1 MSRFKFVERKE
12 VYAMQ
17 SSKKIDMTKGPIMR
31 LIVLFALPICIGNVL
46 QQLYNTVDTLV
57 IGNFCS
63 SVSLAAVGTS
73 TQPVE
78 IFLCIFLGI
87 GTGVSILISQSTGK
101 GDTDRV
107 KRLAAT
113 ASSFLYLC
121 AVPLT
126 ILGMIFGPYILKFMK
141 VPDDAWNLSV
151 AYLRIIFLGTLGSM
165 GYNMNAGILRGLG
178 DSRSTLLFLVISC
191 VINIVLDIFFVAG
204 LGLDVPGAALA
215 TILAQFCSWLFSIL
229 YIRKRYPELEFT
241 VLPRQLDRDAL
252 ASIIRVGLPLGLNN
266 SIYSI
271 GHVLQQSLINAQ
283 GSDYIA
289 ACSVASKITG
299 IANVAISSFSSAAT
313 TFSGQNIGAKNYV
326 RLKKGGTAIPFWS
339 GCVTLTFGILI
350 TICCRPI
357 LMLFTKDPAVLD
369 LAVLYTHVVLPSTWT
384 YAVFNCIISFVN
396 GMGIVKYPTVI
407 NMLMLWA
414 VRIPSAWLINRY
426 IDGTYVMACFPIS
439 FSFGM
444 CCMLAFFLTKRWKNI
459 KQKAAEQ
466 ERESL
471 N

>member
-1 MSRFKFVERKE
+1 MRSP
-12 VYAMQ
+12 
-17 SSKKIDMTKGPIMR
+17 KKIDMTKGPVMK
-31 LIVLFALPICIGNVL
+31 LVVLFALPICIGNVL

-78 IFLCIFLGI
+78 IFLCLFLGI
-87 GTGVSILISQSTGK
+87 GTGVSILVSQSTGK
-101 GDTDRV
+101 GDISRV
-107 KRLAAT
+107 KEIVAT
-113 ASSFLYLC
+113 ATSFLYLC
-121 AVPLT
+121 AFPLT
-126 ILGMIFGPYILKFMK
+126 VLGILFGPYILKFMQ
-141 VPDDAWNLSV
+141 VPDDAWDLST

-165 GYNMNAGILRGLG
+165 GYNMNAGVLRGLG
-178 DSRSTLLFLVISC
+178 DSRSTLLFLIVSC
-191 VINIVLDIFFVAG
+191 AVNVVLDILFVAV

-215 TILAQFCSWLFSIL
+215 TILAQYSSWIFSIL
-229 YIRKRYPELEFT
+229 YIRLRYPELEYKI
-241 VLPRQLDRDAL
+241 LPRHIDRDAL
-252 ASIIRVGLPLGLNN
+252 GSILRVGLPLGLNS

-313 TFSGQNIGAKNYV
+313 TFAGQNLGARNYI
-326 RLKKGGTAIPFWS
+326 RLKKGGTTIPLWS
-339 GCVTLTFGILI
+339 GCVTLTFGIVI
-350 TICCRPI
+350 TIFCRPV

-369 LAVLYTHVVLPSTWT
+369 LAVLYTRIVLPSTWT
-384 YAVFNCIISFVN
+384 FAVFNCIIAFVN
-396 GMGIVKYPTVI
+396 GIGEVKYPTIVNI
-407 NMLMLWA
+407 LMLWA

-439 FSFGM
+439 FTFGM
-444 CCMLAFFLTKRWKNI
+444 CCMLAFFLTKRWKDI
-459 KQKAAEQ
+459 RQRAARQ
-466 ERESL
+466 LSSGTAAV
-471 N
+471 

>member
-1 MSRFKFVERKE
+1 
-12 VYAMQ
+12 MQ
-17 SSKKIDMTKGPIMR
+17 SRQKIDMTKGPIMK
-31 LIVLFALPICIGNVL
+31 LVVLFALPICIGNIL

-63 SVSLAAVGTS
+63 SLSLAAVGTS

-87 GTGVSILISQSTGK
+87 GTGVSILISQATGK
-101 GDTDRV
+101 GDEESV
-107 KRLAAT
+107 KQLAAT
-113 ASSFLYLC
+113 ATSFLYLC
-121 AVPLT
+121 ALPLT
-126 ILGMIFGPYILKFMK
+126 VLGILFGPYILKFMQ
-141 VPDDAWNLSV
+141 VPSDAWELSV

-178 DSRSTLLFLVISC
+178 DSRSSLLFLVISC
-191 VINIVLDIFFVAG
+191 LVNIVLDVFFVAG

-215 TILAQFCSWLFSIL
+215 TILAQFSSWIFSVL
-229 YIRKRYPELEFT
+229 YIKKRYPGLSFT
-241 VLPRQLDRDAL
+241 VLPKKPDRNAL
-252 ASIIRVGLPLGLNN
+252 AAIIRVGLPLGLNN

-313 TFSGQNIGAKNYV
+313 AFSGQNLGAQKFI

-339 GCVTLTFGILI
+339 GCVTLTFGVLI
-350 TICCRPI
+350 TLCCRPI
-357 LMLFTKDPAVLD
+357 LMLFTKDEAVLE
-369 LAVLYTHVVLPSTWT
+369 LAVLYTRVVLPSTWT
-384 YAVFNCIISFVN
+384 YAVFNCIIAFIN

-414 VRIPSAWLINRY
+414 VRIPSAWLIHRY

-444 CCMLAFFLTKRWKNI
+444 CCMLAFFLTKRWKDI
-459 KQKAAEQ
+459 CRKASGQ
-466 ERESL
+466 ERTGSAA
-471 N
+471 